1 MGLRELGPY
10 AALGLVLPGGSVV
23 VASLWAFR
31 HRRWLLAHAHRKLII
46 VFVFFHRANDRREV
60 SCEPHDD
67 ASQSG
72 KGNVMKRNR
81 ELMPAWVVDYD
92 AARAQA
98 IRWLGDRYLLAK
110 PINRRPDGWGTL
122 PAALRSISGDG
133 SDAPALSSEH

>member
-1 MGLRELGPY
+1 
-10 AALGLVLPGGSVV
+10 VNLPT
-23 VASLWAFR
+23 ADI
-31 HRRWLLAHAHRKLII
+31 HRRETQRFPQTDCPARVAL
-46 VFVFFHRANDRREV
+46 VFFHRENDGLEV

-72 KGNVMKRNR
+72 KGNVMKRNK
-81 ELMPAWVVDYD
+81 ELIPVWVVDYD

-110 PINRRPDGWGTL
+110 PINRRQDGWGTL
-122 PAALRSISGDG
+122 PAALRSTPVDV